1 MQVSPSLATI
11 VSTNITNSGALILA
25 QLGQIGDNFS
35 EDCLTVNIWSKPQAG
50 EPKKAVL
57 VWIYGGAFT
66 TGNSDNKAYNGQF
79 IAEQEDVVLV
89 SFNYRLNAFGFPGNP
104 NGTQN
109 LGLLDQRLAIEWV
122 RDNIA
127 SFGGDP
133 SRITLFGQSAGSASV
148 DYYTFAWTKDPIAH
162 GFIQESGSV
171 FGPAGGLGAIS
182 ADTAATFWFNLT
194 SALKCGTKDSDQAA
208 ILACMKSKSMADILK
223 AAAGGSN
230 SASAIAS
237 SFGPT
242 VDETVVFSDYLQR
255 STAGNFTK
263 LPLLLG
269 NADYEAGLFKVLD
282 AFSNVSMSD
291 AYWDGFNKVVFT
303 CPCAE
308 RANVSIS
315 NQVPTWRYRWFGA
328 FPNTQLTTVPYS
340 GAWHASELPVLFG
353 NVPVG
358 AGIANNTAAEVQIGS
373 YLRGAW
379 ATFAKNPTDGLTTY
393 QDGWPLYVP
402 NEKTLVRLAYQNMT
416 GANLA
421 TGSMYDQSCPSL
433 VNYTAPSPSSSGA
446 PNSTAPGM
454 TASPTP
460 STGGA
465 GPSRTLTKSRLA
477 LIWVFI
483 IGLAIL

>member
-11 VSTNITNSGALILA
+11 VSTNITNSGAQILA

-35 EDCLTVNIWSKPQAG
+35 EDCLTVNIWSKPQVG

-57 VWIYGGAFT
+57 VWIYGGGFT

-109 LGLLDQRLAIEWV
+109 LGLLDQRLAIEWI
-122 RDNIA
+122 RDNVA

-148 DYYTFAWTKDPIAH
+148 DYYTYAWTKDPIAH
-162 GFIQESGSV
+162 GFIEESGSV

-182 ADTAATFWFNLT
+182 ADTAATYWFNLT
-194 SALKCGTKDSDQAA
+194 SALKCGNKDSDQAA
-208 ILACMKSKSMADILK
+208 TLACMKSKSETSILN
-223 AAAGGSN
+223 AAAVVSGN
-230 SASAIAS
+230 SAGPIAS

-282 AFSNVSMSD
+282 AFRNVSMPD
-291 AYWDGFNKVVFT
+291 TYWDGFNDVVFT

-315 NQVPTWRYRWFGA
+315 SQVPTWRYRWFGA

-353 NVPVG
+353 NVPFGSGV
-358 AGIANNTAAEVQIGS
+358 ANNTDAEVQIGS

-379 ATFAKNPTDGLTTY
+379 AAFAKNPTDGLTTY
-393 QDGWPLYVP
+393 RDGWPLYVP
-402 NEKTLVRLAYQNMT
+402 DKKTLVRLAYQNMT

-421 TGSMYDQSCPSL
+421 TGSMYDQRCPPV
-433 VNYTAPSPSSSGA
+433 VNYTASQSSPGT

-454 TASPTP
+454 AA

-465 GPSRTLTKSRLA
+465 GPSRILTKSSLV
-477 LIWVFI
+477 LVVVFV